1 MPCSAVT
8 LSLATICAVISV
20 ALLAIAFST
29 DNWLRIDVKRDKL
42 KSRLDESSSIT
53 PTELETK
60 ELYFTRT
67 KGLFRVCF
75 PNERPSKTPLYLSP
89 VETYCRNIGYYI
101 PDDND
106 VVSEFS
112 NDEVIKLHMSRGMIA
127 LFILSFLFVFI
138 AFWTGVSG
146 CWRRSSG
153 NITST
158 AILMLVACL
167 LSSGGMG
174 LWHGV
179 EYYETEKLTGD
190 QYYKD
195 WPNELKSS
203 STLSLDWSFYISW
216 LSVGF
221 SLISAIL
228 FATAASCLYKEND
241 NMYQQQQ
248 YLMTVHPS
256 KQGGYAYAPAAGYG
270 HGYVAAYPPMGH
282 GQVAAGSYPY
292 SY

>member
-1 MPCSAVT
+1 
-8 LSLATICAVISV
+8 
-20 ALLAIAFST
+20 
-29 DNWLRIDVKRDKL
+29 
-42 KSRLDESSSIT
+42 
-53 PTELETK
+53 
-60 ELYFTRT
+60 
-67 KGLFRVCF
+67 
-75 PNERPSKTPLYLSP
+75 
-89 VETYCRNIGYYI
+89 
-101 PDDND
+101 
-106 VVSEFS
+106 
-112 NDEVIKLHMSRGMIA
+112 
-127 LFILSFLFVFI
+127 
-138 AFWTGVSG
+138 VSG

-203 STLSLDWSFYISW
+203 STLTLDWSFYLSW

-241 NMYQQQQ
+241 SMYQQQQ

-282 GQVAAGSYPY
+282 GQVPAGSYPY